1 MLKHVD
7 NKHISGL
14 HKRVIFPKEGVIA
27 KDFFKK
33 TGRGKDTIRVNDQI
47 SAESVRV
54 ISPDGEQLGIMTV
67 PVAIERA
74 RNYGMDLVEVA
85 PAANPPVCRIM
96 EYGKYK
102 YEKSKREHAARKKQ
116 TVIVIKEIK
125 FRPKTDEHDYQ
136 FKLKHIE
143 RFLQAKNKVK
153 VVIRFRGREIIHMDK
168 GMQILQRVCSDL
180 EDLAVIES
188 GPKTEGRTMVMML
201 APKT

>member
-1 MLKHVD
+1 MGK
-7 NKHISGL
+7 
-14 HKRVIFPKEGVIA
+14 
-27 KDFFKK
+27 
-33 TGRGKDTIRVNDQI
+33 GKDTIRVNDQI
-47 SAESVRV
+47 SSESVRV
-54 ISPDGEQLGIMTV
+54 ISPEGEQMGIMTV

-74 RNYGMDLVEVA
+74 RDYGMDLVEVA
-85 PAANPPVCRIM
+85 PTANPPVCRIM

-116 TVIVIKEIK
+116 TVVVIKEIK

-143 RFLQAKNKVK
+143 RFLKAKNKVK

-168 GMQILQRVCSDL
+168 GMQILKRVCSDL
-180 EDLAVIES
+180 EELAAVES
-188 GPKTEGRTMVMML
+188 GPKNEGRTMVMML